1 MRRHASGGGST
12 AGIRYIVFLIAFLL
26 QGCYTLNGTVPFK
39 YVPSLSS
46 GDSIEMRAGMERL
59 ADKRPSNDKSSTEN
73 IDDVSDKVTAKLL
86 EDFRASQLFTG
97 LDLPPQKGKN
107 DLILRGDI
115 KRFYWKATPSP
126 IAFIPIVNLAAYF
139 GAPVTF
145 IEAVVAIQLE
155 VVSTK
160 SGQVV
165 ATYERTATREDSYT
179 IYRRTAG
186 EAGAEL
192 AEAFRD
198 VAKQLKESIVADA
211 KAERFSKR

>member
-1 MRRHASGGGST
+1 MRRHASGRGST
-12 AGIRYIVFLIAFLL
+12 AGIRYIVFLTAFLL

-59 ADKRPSNDKSSTEN
+59 ADKRPSDDKSSTEN

-145 IEAVVAIQLE
+145 IEEYE
-155 VVSTK
+155 VRA
-160 SGQVV
+160 G
-165 ATYERTATREDSYT
+165 RRDLREDGNA
-179 IYRRTAG
+179 RRFVHDLPPDGRGGRRGTG
-186 EAGAEL
+186 RGLSRCREAT
-192 AEAFRD
+192 
-198 VAKQLKESIVADA
+198 
-211 KAERFSKR
+211 